1 MTKTI
6 SVKSFTTKYGL
17 KIFAICFW
25 LLFWEFISKRASI
38 AGYAFLL
45 PSPITV
51 LITLFQLSGTLDFWQ
66 TIWFSFARI
75 VFGFFLALTAGTVLA
90 IGASLSL
97 VIKELISPVLKVI
110 KATPVASFIILALMY
125 ISSKN
130 LSVMISF
137 LMVLPM
143 VYANVYQGIKS
154 TDNKLLEMAKVFQL
168 SNRKKIKEIYIP
180 AVMPHFVS
188 AVSVGIGFSWKAGVA
203 AEVIGY
209 PSGSIGERLYEAKL
223 YYMFPELFAWTVV
236 IIIIS
241 ILFEKAVLM
250 LLGLMQHE
258 FSDKKSSHLEG

>member
-1 MTKTI
+1 MTKNK
-6 SVKSFTTKYGL
+6 SVKSFATKYGL

-25 LLFWEFISKRASI
+25 LLFWELISRKASI
-38 AGYAFLL
+38 AGYSFLL
-45 PSPITV
+45 PSPSAV
-51 LITLFQLSGTLDFWQ
+51 VITLFQLSATFDFWQ

-75 VFGFFLALTAGTVLA
+75 VVGFFLALAVGTTLA
-90 IGASLSL
+90 IGASLSQ
-97 VIKELISPVLKVI
+97 VMKELISPVLKVI

-130 LSVMISF
+130 LSVVISF

-154 TDNKLLEMAKVFQL
+154 TDIKLLEMAKVFHL
-168 SNRKKIKEIYIP
+168 SNRKKIKAIYIP

-250 LLGLMQHE
+250 LLGLVHQD
-258 FSDKKSSHLEG
+258 SLQKNNSHLEG